1 MKLSSFLLLNW
12 LLIAWN
18 TNVLA
23 PKAVLITGKVNVA
36 TIKEVSY
43 TIPLRGVFHWGIKG
57 TSRVDAQGNFQIKIP
72 CEQTSIVAIGGANQT
87 KKTFIVSPEDHFT
100 LNLGSEKDEDFFEAK
115 GPNEEGQK
123 LFQALPHPGLVQIA
137 ARRYLKDTVI
147 SEIKS
152 KIAAQKAKD
161 LEPFSALLKV
171 QKITPAF
178 FELVKA
184 DRDCYYAAMQA
195 QLVWSKLQTT
205 DLDKIKS
212 FSPAHKAW
220 FAETLREYPIN
231 SKSLIRSFWWEEYAN
246 IFQDVSI
253 LLDKDF
259 DPKQQEERYKNES
272 DHTIK
277 MKDAS
282 KCFSGAFLEYFQ
294 FSYLYNT
301 CSQNNYEKELI
312 ALFEQFKQQYPK
324 SPFTKYLQPLVD
336 PIVEYHQAQAADFSD
351 QYKFVENYASLNS
364 LEEALK
370 AFKGKKLYIDVWAT
384 WCGPCKAEFAHKE
397 GLKKLL
403 AEKGYDILYISI
415 DEPER
420 DEAWKGMIKFYKL
433 EGYHLRSNK
442 DFTSDLV
449 KIYDQGG
456 SWTIPWYFIVN
467 EQGKIVNADAQR
479 PSNLKGLEGQL

>member
-1 MKLSSFLLLNW
+1 M
-12 LLIAWN
+12 
-18 TNVLA
+18 
-23 PKAVLITGKVNVA
+23 A

-43 TIPLRGVFHWGIKG
+43 TIPHRGIFHWWIKAS
-57 TSRVDAQGNFQIKIP
+57 TPVDEQGNFQIKIP
-72 CEQTSIVAIGGANQT
+72 CEQTSIVAIGGADQT
-87 KKTFIVSPEDHFT
+87 KKTFIVSPGDHFT

-123 LFQALPHPGLVQIA
+123 LFQALPYPILIQIA
-137 ARRYLKDTVI
+137 ARKYLKDTVI

-161 LEPFSALLKV
+161 LEPFSALLKA

-178 FELVKA
+178 YGLVKA
-184 DRDCYYAAMQA
+184 DRDCYYAALQA
-195 QLVWSKLQTT
+195 QLVWSKLQGI
-205 DLDKIKS
+205 DLDKIKT

-231 SKSLIRSFWWEEYAN
+231 SKSLIRSFWWQEYAN
-246 IFQDVSI
+246 IFQGVSI

-259 DPKQQEERYKNES
+259 DPKQHEERYKNET
-272 DHTIK
+272 DHTLK

-282 KCFSGAFLEYFQ
+282 KCFSGEFLEYFQ
-294 FSYLYNT
+294 FSYLYDA
-301 CSQNNYEKELI
+301 CSQKEYEKELI
-312 ALFEQFKQQYPK
+312 ALFNQFKQQYPQ
-324 SPFTKYLQPLVD
+324 SFFTKYLQPLVD
-336 PIVEYHQAQAADFSD
+336 PIVEYHQVQAADFSD
-351 QYKFVENYASLNS
+351 RYKFVENYPNLNS

-370 AFKGKKLYIDVWAT
+370 PFKGKKLYIDVWAT

-433 EGYHLRSNK
+433 EGNHLRVNK
-442 DFTSDLV
+442 EFDNDLR
-449 KIYDQGG
+449 KIYNQGG